1 MCKVLVRYFC
11 SLMSFVA
18 TLHLRCVWLDRW
30 FKFLHY
36 LALIFYIIEIMF
48 IAQKCVIIILMTL
61 KSSLYALKHKWSTFL
76 LFAYIQSSS
85 CYAWL
90 SSLYTLL
97 KFLNDLITI
106 PLQIRRY
113 LKSTKNGRFL
123 NLSKCFE
130 TTKCSN
136 VWLRVLLRKHLF
148 TNKIVNLIFIYHY
161 SEIFHQCL

>member
-18 TLHLRCVWLDRW
+18 TLDLRCVWLDRW

-76 LFAYIQSSS
+76 LFVYIQSSS

-113 LKSTKNGRFL
+113 FKSTKNGRFL
-123 NLSKCFE
+123 SLSKSFE
-130 TTKCSN
+130 TTKMFE
-136 VWLRVLLRKHLF
+136 RMIAG
-148 TNKIVNLIFIYHY
+148 IVKKTLVHK
-161 SEIFHQCL
+161 